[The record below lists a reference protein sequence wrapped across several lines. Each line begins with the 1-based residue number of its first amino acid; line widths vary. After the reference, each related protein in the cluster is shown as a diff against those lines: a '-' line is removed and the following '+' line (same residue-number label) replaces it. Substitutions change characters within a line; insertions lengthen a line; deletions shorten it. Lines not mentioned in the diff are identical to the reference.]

1 MNSIKFPAE
10 LIPPVRITELHQ
22 ILDMSV
28 CPQEGS
34 VLEARPVAGGLI
46 LEMRKRDQ
54 RNPET
59 APNLRHLRVSTAW
72 LQLLPPSTASCAEN
86 ITIMWC

>member
-1 MNSIKFPAE
+1 MNSIKFPDE
-10 LIPPVRITELHQ
+10 LIYPMRITELHQ

-34 VLEARPVAGGLI
+34 VMEARPVAGGLI
-46 LEMRKRDQ
+46 LEMRKQAQ

-59 APNLRHLRVSTAW
+59 APNLRHLRVSMAW
-72 LQLLPPSTASCAEN
+72 LQLLPSTVSYAKN
-86 ITIMWC
+86 ITVKRC